1 MTVWIDNN
9 MFTFK
14 DIIYYKNLFT
24 SNIVSPQDSLYDT
37 WDTTIAVGSTF
48 MMDAWADTCSGN
60 RYTWYKNGNW
70 LNWDNPNSWMT
81 INNAQVSHSGT
92 YICRVSNPSQ
102 CSGVYLYRKAIHLT
116 VSPTANINPLPEPK
130 KQCSVNYRMGE
141 KILDISFD
149 FDKETHV
156 EAHLFDECGRM
167 VLRLFEGETMNQ
179 ELHQYVGWMKKGM
192 YIVRVKTDE
201 GLITYKI
208 II

>member
-1 MTVWIDNN
+1 
-9 MFTFK
+9 
-14 DIIYYKNLFT
+14 
-24 SNIVSPQDSLYDT
+24 
-37 WDTTIAVGSTF
+37 

-60 RYTWYKNGNW
+60 LYTWYKNGNW

-116 VSPTANINPLPEPK
+116 VSPTANIDPLPEPN

-156 EAHLFDECGRM
+156 EAHLYDECGRM

-192 YIVRVKTDE
+192 YIVRVKTDY